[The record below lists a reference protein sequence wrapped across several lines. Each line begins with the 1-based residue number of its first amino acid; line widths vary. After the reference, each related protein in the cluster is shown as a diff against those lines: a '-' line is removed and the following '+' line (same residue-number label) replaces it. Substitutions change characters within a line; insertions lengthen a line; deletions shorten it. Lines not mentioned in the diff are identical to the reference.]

1 MVNFGDDY
9 KYGWKKPEGKDEFI
23 EIIMPTSEKTLSL
36 LSYSLETDMG
46 FVIRDQS

>member
-23 EIIMPTSEKTLSL
+23 EIIMPMYL
-36 LSYSLETDMG
+36 
-46 FVIRDQS
+46 